1 MNLLKNLMELTSN
14 MPHTN
19 QLIEEFKDKCNRL
32 SNMGTTGINTG
43 GFYTGSPEA
52 EDWHLSED
60 FMVEW
65 LIKALSQTEQEC
77 DKKWKQRIETEKDIL
92 LIVLSKAKHE
102 RNRLIYEEKIET
114 LDDLLNNK

>member
-1 MNLLKNLMELTSN
+1 

-19 QLIEEFKDKCNRL
+19 QIIEEFKDKCNRL
-32 SNMGTTGINTG
+32 ANMGTTGINTG

-65 LIKALSQTEQEC
+65 LSKALSQTEQEC
-77 DKKWKQRIETEKDIL
+77 DKRW
-92 LIVLSKAKHE
+92 
-102 RNRLIYEEKIET
+102 RLKIGNKKKLGYGSEVKEWNDT
-114 LDDLLNNK
+114 LDDLLSNK

>member
-1 MNLLKNLMELTSN
+1 MTN
-14 MPHTN
+14 TN

-43 GFYTGSPEA
+43 GFYTGNPEA

-77 DKKWKQRIETEKDIL
+77 YKKWM
-92 LIVLSKAKHE
+92 
-102 RNRLIYEEKIET
+102 EKIRGKRRDNVFVPSHSPSMHGGLVCRACGGQEDCGCEYYNEAI
-114 LDDLLNNK
+114 DDLLNNK